1 MTAVTDGVSGKLKG
15 RWMSIYFIIAIAL
28 SAMSAVTEVQVAR
41 PRLAHVQIVR
51 AERRVIR
58 VVIRHESGGGQATG
72 LSGQACAPVVHWK
85 GTSAESRA
93 PALSC

>member
-1 MTAVTDGVSGKLKG
+1 
-15 RWMSIYFIIAIAL
+15 MSIYFIIAIAL

-58 VVIRHESGGGQATG
+58 VVIRRESGGAQDRHDAAHVDEAVAAVRNNRPPQRQKYIFVD
-72 LSGQACAPVVHWK
+72 LI
-85 GTSAESRA
+85 
-93 PALSC
+93 